1 MQNGLRVTVETLGC
15 RLNAFEGDAL
25 KADFSRRGYR
35 VVDSGDPADVIVI
48 NSCTVTGQADRK
60 SRNALYRARRI
71 GDLDEDSRPLVVA
84 TGCMATGQ
92 QATVSALPGVDYVV
106 DNEHKAGIAAI
117 VDAHLS
123 GEISPPSAVP
133 SGPFAYDQG
142 EHTARA
148 RRFLKIQDG
157 CDNRCSFC
165 IIPFVRGRA
174 ISRPLAAILDEARQI
189 IDDGFHEIV
198 ITGVNI
204 GRYLH
209 DGVNF
214 ATLIEKLLALPGQFR
229 VRLSSL
235 EPDHQIA
242 PAIDLLTDERLCPH
256 LHLCLQSG
264 SDRVLLAMR
273 RLYNLESF
281 EQLIDNAR
289 HVRPDL
295 NATTDI
301 LVGFPGETDA
311 DFAATCRAVERLGFT
326 HCHTFRYAKRN
337 GTRAARM
344 ENQVDDATKQRRSN
358 TVRKLA
364 ATNRAAYLRRLL
376 GNKQKLLVESV
387 SNQIA
392 RGYGECFIPIQA
404 PCADSSLVRGFIDV
418 RISKLPLPGADAL
431 RAVPVE
437 AIDNGSKAACAQ
449 TATVLPT

>member
-1 MQNGLRVTVETLGC
+1 MPNGIRVSVETLGC

-48 NSCTVTGQADRK
+48 NSCTVTEQADRK
-60 SRNALYRARRI
+60 SRNALYRASRI
-71 GDLDEDSRPLVVA
+71 EALDRESRPLVVA

-92 QATVSALPGVDYVV
+92 QASVSALPGVDYVV
-106 DNEHKAGIAAI
+106 DNEHKAGIATI

-123 GEISPPSAVP
+123 GEISPQLEVP
-133 SGPFAYDQG
+133 SGPFSYAQG
-142 EHTARA
+142 EHTARS
-148 RRFLKIQDG
+148 RRFLKVQDG

-165 IIPFVRGRA
+165 IIPFVRGHA
-174 ISRPLAAILDEARQI
+174 VSRPLSAILDEARQI
-189 IDDGFHEIV
+189 LDDGFHELV

-204 GRYLH
+204 GRYLY
-209 DGVNF
+209 DGIRFV
-214 ATLIEKLLALPGQFR
+214 TLIEKLLSLPGEFR

-235 EPDHQIA
+235 EPDDQVA
-242 PAIDLLTDERLCPH
+242 PVIDLLTDERLCPH

-281 EQLIDNAR
+281 EQLISNAR
-289 HVRPDL
+289 HVRPNL

-311 DFAATCRAVERLGFT
+311 DFDATYQAVKKLGFT

-344 ENQVDDATKQRRSN
+344 ENQVDDTVKRRRS
-358 TVRKLA
+358 TVIRELA
-364 ATNRAAYLRRLL
+364 ATNRTAYLGGLL
-376 GNKQKLLVESV
+376 GHNQKMLVESV
-387 SNQIA
+387 SDQVAI
-392 RGYGECFIPIQA
+392 GYGECFVPIQS
-404 PCADSSLVRGFIDV
+404 PCENSTLVRDFMDV
-418 RISKLPLPGADAL
+418 RISKLPRPGATSL

-437 AIDNGSKAACAQ
+437 GNK
-449 TATVLPT
+449 